1 MLLTEKA
8 SAIIELDKY
17 KIDLRLDFKVI
28 ENLHYALQDEFI
40 CTYLNIGKMD
50 VLDFISMLENYNESI
65 LILLLN
71 VCSDGEYSILET
83 KKLIEGIDD
92 DSKESI
98 FLIFR
103 SVAMQSLIFINKDQE
118 NNEENTQEDTK
129 ESNNDN
135 KFEEWFNY
143 YYCMAI
149 DKLRMSLEE
158 FYKSTAAQ
166 IKERVY
172 RFNLDKKNLYIMT
185 YCDIVKSRNENATEN
200 KTQDLEEAAI
210 DVFDFFNRI

>member
-8 SAIIELDKY
+8 SAIIELYKY

-92 DSKESI
+92 GSKESI

-103 SVAMQSLIFINKDQE
+103 SVAMQSLIFINKD
-118 NNEENTQEDTK
+118 EENTQEDTK
-129 ESNNDN
+129 EESNNDN

>member
-92 DSKESI
+92 GSKESI

-103 SVAMQSLIFINKDQE
+103 SVAMQSLIFINKD
-118 NNEENTQEDTK
+118 EENTQEDTK
-129 ESNNDN
+129 EESNNDN

>member
-17 KIDLRLDFKVI
+17 KIDLRFDFKVI
-28 ENLHYALQDEFI
+28 ENLHYALKDDFI
-40 CTYLNIGKMD
+40 CTYLGIEKMD
-50 VLDFISMLENYNESI
+50 VLDFIATLENYNEGI

-71 VCSDGEYSILET
+71 VSSNGEYSILEL
-83 KKLIEGIDD
+83 KKLMEIIDD
-92 DSKESI
+92 RSKESI

-118 NNEENTQEDTK
+118 NSEENTQEDTK
-129 ESNNDN
+129 EDDN

-149 DKLRMSLEE
+149 DKLKMNLEE
-158 FYKSTAAQ
+158 FYKATPAQ

-172 RFNLDKKNLYIMT
+172 RLNLDKKNLYIMT
-185 YCDIVKSRNENATEN
+185 YCDVMKARSENATVNN
-200 KTQDLEEAAI
+200 KIQDIEEVT